1 MLPGDTRQA
10 GSLPGQVNGPYRTGI
25 RAGITM
31 MMSSLSVLRRIG
43 ARRHRTADIRGL
55 LTQIPDAGFWYTP
68 VLRER
73 SPVAHRVTLSGKD
86 RLRTACKPTPVLW
99 EIGGQPHMA
108 ARE

>member
-31 MMSSLSVLRRIG
+31 MMSSLSVLSRIG

-55 LTQIPDAGFWYTP
+55 LTQIPDAGFLTRRCRGNARRPAVPSENDRFRDSGPGLEWCG
-68 VLRER
+68 R
-73 SPVAHRVTLSGKD
+73 SLGHWSGQ
-86 RLRTACKPTPVLW
+86 RSS
-99 EIGGQPHMA
+99 
-108 ARE
+108 